1 MEGVS
6 GRTSGGFGKEFLP
19 PSSFLSIHNYSPPPT
34 WQERG
39 DRKGWNH
46 KHNPIKS
53 RCGKRAKKWS
63 RADPQISRWICGCFV
78 LGRLILSRI
87 GYSHIFHPLLTPSHF
102 FLSLPAGC
110 IPRSRGQT
118 DVLSNIHVSGT
129 SNCSPNQPKTLL
141 CLQAQPKDTVFCS
154 SGGNLN
160 RQDDFTILTWLWV
173 FTPQYNRL
181 C

>member
-1 MEGVS
+1 MSTGISRSWGWGKQTEGAGKIKKLGWVSGREIRVKEVYEGEIEGVS

-19 PSSFLSIHNYSPPPT
+19 PSSFLSIHNYSPPPR

-53 RCGKRAKKWS
+53 RCRKQAKKWS
-63 RADPQISRWICGCFV
+63 RADPQISRWVCGCFV

-102 FLSLPAGC
+102 FLSLPAGAA
-110 IPRSRGQT
+110 
-118 DVLSNIHVSGT
+118 
-129 SNCSPNQPKTLL
+129 SPG
-141 CLQAQPKDTVFCS
+141 AEA
-154 SGGNLN
+154 
-160 RQDDFTILTWLWV
+160 R
-173 FTPQYNRL
+173 
-181 C
+181 